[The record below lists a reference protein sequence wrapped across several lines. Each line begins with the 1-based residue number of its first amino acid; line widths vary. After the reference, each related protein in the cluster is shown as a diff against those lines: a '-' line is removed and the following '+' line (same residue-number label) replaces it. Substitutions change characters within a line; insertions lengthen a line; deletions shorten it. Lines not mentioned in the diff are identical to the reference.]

1 MKPTDYGCRY
11 FCMLN
16 LALNTYIHLLF
27 IITIFC
33 TLIAELI
40 IIQNN
45 ISWKSLKRLSAIDG
59 IYGLS
64 ALMVVGTGLLNW
76 MIFGKGGAYYTSNT
90 LFLIKVS
97 LFIVVGLLSIYPTV
111 MIARIKKQNKENP
124 PQEVAMP
131 NAQKMKRFVLGEL
144 IIMACIP
151 LLAELMA
158 NGIDI

>member
-1 MKPTDYGCRY
+1 MKLTNNGCRY
-11 FCMLN
+11 LSMLN

-33 TLIAELI
+33 SLVAELI

-45 ISWKSLKRLSAIDG
+45 ISWKSLKKLSAIDG

-76 MIFGKGGAYYTSNT
+76 MVFGKGGTYYTGNT
-90 LFLIKVS
+90 LFLIKIS

-111 MIARIKKQNKENP
+111 MIARAKKQNKKDP
-124 PQEVAMP
+124 PQVIMLP
-131 NAQKMKRFVLGEL
+131 NAAKMKRYVLVEI